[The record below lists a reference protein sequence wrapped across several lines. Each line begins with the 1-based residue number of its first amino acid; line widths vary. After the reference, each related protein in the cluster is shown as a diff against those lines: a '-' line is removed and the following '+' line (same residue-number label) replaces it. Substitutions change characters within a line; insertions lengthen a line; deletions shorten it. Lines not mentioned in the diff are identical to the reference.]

1 MNLDAALQ
9 GANPKLDDANECA
22 LTKKDPAEMT
32 STSTLSCLHH
42 GERLQIT
49 FFLQE
54 HAKRNLVVLPH
65 GSGHGLVKA

>member
-1 MNLDAALQ
+1 
-9 GANPKLDDANECA
+9 
-22 LTKKDPAEMT
+22 MT